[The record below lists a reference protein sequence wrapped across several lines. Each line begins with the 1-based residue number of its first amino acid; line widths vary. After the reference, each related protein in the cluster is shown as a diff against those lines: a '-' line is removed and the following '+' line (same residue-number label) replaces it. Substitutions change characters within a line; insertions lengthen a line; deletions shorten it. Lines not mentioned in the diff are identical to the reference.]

1 MTGIAINPDNN
12 SLFSCDDNGNFY
24 FGILDMIHKKNYCP
38 QLINQSAKGYSK
50 LYYEIENERL
60 YLSTINGHLEV
71 YLTSSP
77 SPSFVT
83 DIITDSSMNY
93 SLNDL
98 VPYMLKHYLFSCSD
112 KGFISVFDL
121 GKKGQEKTAWRAHSA
136 KPSI

>member
-1 MTGIAINPDNN
+1 MIQKKNYFILGLMSGRVLFYKIDPNSDFSQFDFIEELKYHPSSVTGIAINPENN

-24 FGILDMIHKKNYCP
+24 FGVLDMIHKKNYCP

-71 YLTSSP
+71 YLTSSS

-83 DIITDSSMNY
+83 DIITD
-93 SLNDL
+93 
-98 VPYMLKHYLFSCSD
+98 
-112 KGFISVFDL
+112 
-121 GKKGQEKTAWRAHSA
+121 
-136 KPSI
+136 